1 MQEFFG
7 VKVTVGAGLSMVEVG
22 WGKPFGGAV
31 FAFAGDPAP
40 GGGQL
45 VVGASALGEF
55 VDVGFLALGEVRHMM
70 HLGEIARY
78 VAVGERAA
86 AVLGVEDD
94 SLSG

>member
-1 MQEFFG
+1 MARPRHRGCASRSWIVFVAVVQEFFG

-45 VVGASALGEF
+45 VVGAAALGEF
-55 VDVGFLALGEVRHMM
+55 VDVGFLALGE
-70 HLGEIARY
+70 
-78 VAVGERAA
+78 
-86 AVLGVEDD
+86 
-94 SLSG
+94 

>member
-1 MQEFFG
+1 
-7 VKVTVGAGLSMVEVG
+7 MVEVG
-22 WGKPFGGAV
+22 WGSHSVVPSLRLRVIQPRWWPVGGGA
-31 FAFAGDPAP
+31 A
-40 GGGQL
+40 
-45 VVGASALGEF
+45 ALGEF